1 MAKPKS
7 RIYTLKEKIALLKKA
22 GIAEVQKIE
31 DYDPIA
37 PLPERI
43 AKILGIVNAMPQKST
58 TMTYLLTYDIAD
70 DKVRKLVAKFLLS
83 RGCIRIQKSVF
94 MANTEHRTF
103 SDIYSTLKDIVEY
116 YDNEDSI
123 ILVPIN
129 VSDVRSMKLIG
140 KNVNIETL
148 VNPPNTIFF

>member
-7 RIYTLKEKIALLKKA
+7 RIYTLKEKIAIIKHA
-22 GIAEVQKIE
+22 GIKEVQEVK
-31 DYDPIA
+31 DLDPLA
-37 PLPERI
+37 SLPERI
-43 AKILGIVNAMPQKST
+43 AKILGIVNAKPQKST

-70 DKVRKLVAKFLLS
+70 DKVRKLVSKFLLS

-103 SDIYSTLKDIVEY
+103 SDIHSTLKDIVEY
-116 YDNEDSI
+116 YENEDSI

-148 VNPPNTIFF
+148 ANPPNTIFF

>member
-7 RIYTLKEKIALLKKA
+7 RIYTLKEKIAIIKQA
-22 GIAEVQKIE
+22 GIKEIQEVK
-31 DYDPIA
+31 DVDPLA
-37 PLPERI
+37 PLPDRI
-43 AKILGIVNAMPQKST
+43 ALILGIVNAKPQKST

-70 DKVRKLVAKFLLS
+70 DKVRKLVSKFLLS

-94 MANTEHRTF
+94 MANTEHKTF
-103 SDIYSTLKDIVEY
+103 TDIYATLKDIVEY
-116 YDNEDSI
+116 YENEDSI

-129 VSDVRSMKLIG
+129 VSDVRSMKLLG

-148 VNPPNTIFF
+148 VNPPNTMFF